1 MAVPVFNE
9 IGVCGVTLRG
19 ASKTNDVN
27 NINIIY
33 VIEDDTLVKI
43 KTTYTRNY
51 RQKQPNVQGNLMYM
65 AKRYLVTIHQYLAM
79 LSLSVTIRVIYLDGF
94 FFIVVFIIFFFEFRK
109 KKIALYYFKKTK
121 L

>member
-1 MAVPVFNE
+1 MMAVPVFNE
-9 IGVCGVTLRG
+9 IGVCGVMLRG

-27 NINIIY
+27 NINKILLNRSFHTIIHNQLALLDTGAEIN

-94 FFIVVFIIFFFEFRK
+94 FF
-109 KKIALYYFKKTK
+109 L
-121 L
+121 